1 MACPHVAGA
10 AALLVAHN
18 PNLTPASLKATL
30 LNNVDV
36 LANWNGVVKTGG
48 RLNVAAALQNQTVC
62 SFSLSGQSI
71 MPITKGGYYSVDV
84 TTPQNCDYSVK
95 SNANWI
101 KLSGPD
107 ARSGSG
113 KISFRVGFN
122 PTITRVGTLTI
133 AGEVVTVTQSRN

>member
-1 MACPHVAGA
+1 MASPHVAGA

-30 LNNVDV
+30 LNSVDV

-62 SFSLSGQSI
+62 SLSLSGQSI

-122 PTITRVGTLTI
+122 PTITRVGTLTV
-133 AGEVVTVTQSRN
+133 AGEVVTVTQSRK